1 MKIQSALSILFAFA
15 IRLSAQLPQ
24 GAVAPDFQVQDIE
37 GQSWH
42 LYDLLDAGKI
52 VVLEMGTTWCQPCW
66 AYHNSDA
73 IQDLYTAHGPE
84 GDNKV
89 QVFFVECDPFN
100 NSDCLFGQPGC
111 NGLSPG
117 NWIDGTTYP
126 YLDATAI
133 ADSLQIAFYPTVYVI
148 CPNKKAWQ
156 AGQLDAD
163 ALWEIASGCPVAS
176 GANNA
181 GIFYYDAGTDLRE
194 VCGQLQVQ
202 PSFSLIN
209 LGSNALTAATVTLQW
224 NNGQEQVRQWTGN
237 LPLYGEA
244 LISFD
249 SLPLDGAGMLKTT
262 LSEVNGMS
270 GDEDFSNNVYNDP
283 FSDATIFSN
292 QQIILKIR
300 TDDYGAET
308 YWELRDEQGNKLQSG
323 GNSNVGPSGGGTYG
337 NTLPGPGSYGSNML
351 ITKTLTL
358 PGDGCYSLLFVDAY
372 GDGMCC
378 DYGNGYYKLYNGNNP
393 AVPIMTGGEFGASEE
408 RGFEVKTSTATGDLT
423 SPDPYVRLYPNP
435 AGEWLVIE
443 NPAGSP
449 LVLAAAVHNTL
460 GQAVLRLPAPDST
473 VDGQQWRIQVA
484 GWAPGTYFL
493 LFQTED
499 GHSAALP
506 FSVGR

>member
-1 MKIQSALSILFAFA
+1 MKIQLLLSILFACS
-15 IRLSAQLPQ
+15 IRLSAQLQP

-37 GQSWH
+37 GQTWQ
-42 LYDLLDAGKI
+42 LYELLDAGKI

-66 AYHNSDA
+66 AYHNSEA
-73 IQDLYTAHGPE
+73 MQELYAEHGPE
-84 GDNKV
+84 GDDKL

-111 NGLSPG
+111 NGFSPG
-117 NWIDGTTYP
+117 NWVDGTTYP

-133 ADSLQIAFYPTVYVI
+133 ADSLQVVFYPTVYII

-156 AGQLDAD
+156 AGQVDAN
-163 ALWEIASGCPVAS
+163 ALWEMASGCPVAS

-181 GIFYYDAGTDLRE
+181 GIFHYDAGTGLKE

-209 LGSNALTAATVTLQW
+209 LGSSALTSATVTLQW
-224 NNGQEQVRQWTGN
+224 NNGQEQIRQWTGD
-237 LPLYGEA
+237 LPLYGET

-262 LSEVNGMS
+262 LTEVNGMS
-270 GDEDFSNNVYNDP
+270 GDDDFSNNVYNDP
-283 FSDATIFSN
+283 FTDAAVFSN

-308 YWELRDEQGNKLQSG
+308 YWELRDEQGTILFYG
-323 GNSNVGPSGGGTYG
+323 GNSNVGPLGGGTYG
-337 NTLPGPGSYGSNML
+337 NTLPGPGSYGSNVL
-351 ITKTLTL
+351 ITKTLNL

-393 AVPIMTGGEFGASEE
+393 AVPIMSGGEFRASEE
-408 RGFEVKTSTATGDLT
+408 RGFEVKTTTAASDLT
-423 SPDPYVRLYPNP
+423 LSESGVRLFPNP
-435 AGEWLVIE
+435 ADDRVSIE
-443 NPAGSP
+443 NPAEAAP
-449 LVLAAAVHNTL
+449 VLAASIHNTL
-460 GQAVLRLPAPDST
+460 GQTMLRLPVATPAT
-473 VDGQQWRIQVA
+473 AGQQWTVEVGA
-484 GWAPGTYFL
+484 WAPGAYFL
-493 LFQTED
+493 LFQTET
-499 GHSAALP
+499 GYTAALP
-506 FSVGR
+506 FQVGR